1 VSNPESR
8 AEPRTRRGWRTA
20 FTAVSI
26 LAAATA
32 TIFVVRQTGADIATT
47 FTRLPLR
54 THILA
59 LSLFSLE
66 ILARGVRVF
75 IISRGMGLPIP
86 LRLTTAAQV
95 AGDAVGTIT
104 PARVGADAA
113 KIGVLTRSGVRVG
126 PCGAIL
132 LGEMA
137 FEVLALVLSAAAV
150 AVFATDHRWVAL
162 GLLGYA
168 GIVSVTGAMAV
179 VVTKLPG
186 DEPPRLLGWLRV
198 NPAHWVT
205 LRRIAAEFR
214 ERSRELLKLSPM
226 HLVGAFAAALVHI
239 GARLMIIPVLAW
251 PLVVGDGAVAGAM
264 VGGAAVTGAAAAA
277 DVPWAEWILIPYFT
291 LYATALFPMPTGG
304 GGVELTFASLME
316 QSLPGATLG
325 LVLVWWRIYTQYLA
339 AGVGGLTLAILP
351 RLAKAGDGEVASG
364 RTRAAES
371 AESRA

>member
-59 LSLFSLE
+59 LSLFGLE
-66 ILARGVRVF
+66 ILARGVRIF
-75 IISRGMGLPIP
+75 IIARGMDLPIP

-95 AGDAVGTIT
+95 AGDAVGAIT

-150 AVFATDHRWVAL
+150 ALFATDHRWVAL

-168 GIVSVTGAMAV
+168 GIVSVTGAVAV

-186 DEPPRLLGWLRV
+186 DEPPRLLGWLRI

-251 PLVVGDGAVAGAM
+251 PLVVGDGAM
-264 VGGAAVTGAAAAA
+264 VGAVASAA
-277 DVPWAEWILIPYFT
+277 DAPWGDWILVPYFT

-339 AGVGGLTLAILP
+339 AAVGGLTLAILP
-351 RLAKAGDGEVASG
+351 RLAKAGDGEASAG
-364 RTRAAES
+364 RTRAAGS